1 MEPPTPT
8 ENRFFRRESQASSQS
23 PSSPNNQN
31 QNQQP
36 LRVQTDLNQQSQT
49 FAQTQT
55 SQPPFHPLFPKKIQT
70 LSLPLAPFVQLTS
83 GLVHPA
89 FPQTLLHF
97 WLLTSDQ
104 LDALAAFYH
113 QSPPCE
119 WTAHYPCPI
128 VYHPGLSL
136 EEKRRKIGK
145 FIGLRGCETP
155 VQSSS
160 SQNVD
165 EFWGRAK
172 TEEEIMEDAR
182 RARMNQ
188 EEDEIRR
195 KMGWY

>member
-8 ENRFFRRESQASSQS
+8 ENRFFRRESQASQS
-23 PSSPNNQN
+23 PSSPNQ
-31 QNQQP
+31 QQP
-36 LRVQTDLNQQSQT
+36 PRIQTESL
-49 FAQTQT
+49 ATQT

-128 VYHPGLSL
+128 VYHADLSL

-155 VQSSS
+155 VQT
-160 SQNVD
+160 NVD
-165 EFWGRAK
+165 ENNNGFWGRAK
-172 TEEEIMEDAR
+172 TEDEIMEDAR

>member
-8 ENRFFRRESQASSQS
+8 ENHFRRPSQCQS
-23 PSSPNNQN
+23 PSSPSSQSPNP
-31 QNQQP
+31 QQP
-36 LRVQTDLNQQSQT
+36 SLSLQTVFEQHQQQ
-49 FAQTQT
+49 QLPTQT
-55 SQPPFHPLFPKKIQT
+55 SRQPFHPLFPQKLHE
-70 LSLPLAPFVQLTS
+70 LSLPLAPFVQLTT
-83 GLVHPA
+83 GQVHPF

-97 WLLTSDQ
+97 WLLTSPQ

-113 QSPPCE
+113 QATPCE
-119 WTAHYPCPI
+119 WTRHYPCPI
-128 VYHPGLSL
+128 TWHPDLSL

-155 VQSSS
+155 VVA
-160 SQNVD
+160 VD
-165 EFWGRAK
+165 ESGHRLWGRAK

-182 RARMNQ
+182 RARLAA